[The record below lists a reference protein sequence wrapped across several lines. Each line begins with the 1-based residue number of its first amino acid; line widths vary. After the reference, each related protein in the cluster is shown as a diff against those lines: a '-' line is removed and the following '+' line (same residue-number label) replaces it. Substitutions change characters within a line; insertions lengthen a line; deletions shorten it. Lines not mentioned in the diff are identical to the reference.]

1 MQYAVLSVLR
11 AVVTVYSTHVNKN
24 DENKEIQ
31 TEEVTGVEE
40 KEVNSE
46 KEDKF
51 ICTKEISDNNAYIE
65 DDKVV
70 IKLAQCTEEE
80 GKEYEDKV
88 ELEMDLRDLLKDLVK
103 GIESGKNIEQEIVEM
118 HEESM

>member
-1 MQYAVLSVLR
+1 M
-11 AVVTVYSTHVNKN
+11 VTIYITHVNKN

-31 TEEVTGVEE
+31 TEEGTGVEE
-40 KEVNSE
+40 KEVHSE

-51 ICTKEISDNNAYIE
+51 ICTKEISDNNVYIE

-70 IKLAQCTEEE
+70 LKLAQCTEKE

-88 ELEMDLRDLLKDLVK
+88 ELEMDLRDPLKDLGK
-103 GIESGKNIEQEIVEM
+103 GIESGKEIKQEIVKM